1 MVNII
6 TGKINSGKS
15 TVITKIYKKRKQGDG
30 FVSVKRM
37 QQSKV
42 HSYEIMKLSDKSSRL
57 LVIRAEYVDRD
68 VEVACE
74 IGPYLF
80 LKNTLTYVE
89 DEIKKMIQNNISPI
103 YLDEIGELELYDQCF
118 DGIFKKILEAD
129 VECYITVRSNLVQK
143 VIDKYN
149 LKNVNIVEV

>member
-15 TVITKIYKKRKQGDG
+15 TVISQLYNERQVGDG

-37 QQSKV
+37 QQNKV

-68 VEVACE
+68 VLVACE

-80 LKNTLTYVE
+80 LKKTLDYVE
-89 DEIKKMIQNNISPI
+89 SEIEKMIQNNISPI

-118 DGIFKKILEAD
+118 DGIFKKILKAN

-149 LKNVNIVEV
+149 LVETNIIEV